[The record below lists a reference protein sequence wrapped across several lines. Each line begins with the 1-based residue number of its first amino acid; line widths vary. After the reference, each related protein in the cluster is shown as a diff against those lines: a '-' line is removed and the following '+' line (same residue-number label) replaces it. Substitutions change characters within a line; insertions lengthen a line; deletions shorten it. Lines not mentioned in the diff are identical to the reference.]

1 MNKLFFFALI
11 IAFAACKSN
20 VKENKNILFEALDAA
35 QTGVAFQNTLTET
48 EQWNI
53 IQYPY
58 FYNGGGVAIGDIN
71 GDNLPDI
78 YFTANQGANKLYLN
92 KGNFKFEDITDKA
105 GVADTEGWKTGVTM
119 ADINAD
125 GKLDIYVS
133 HVSKYNGL
141 LGKNRLFI
149 NKGDATFED
158 KAAYYGLDATGF
170 CTQATFF
177 DYDIDGDLDCF
188 ILRHSIPNAMNI
200 SVDTILNEK
209 IDLSSDIFFKNYG
222 GRFANETEKVGI
234 KDGIL
239 GYGLGVAVSDINGD
253 GFPDIYVGN
262 NAVDNDFIYYNDGNG
277 TFTEGVKQSMGHTA
291 HFSTGCDIAD
301 YNNDGYPDVV
311 SMDRKPEEETILK
324 VTESEESYTTYM
336 AKNKELGYHFQYSR
350 NMLQLNRGNI
360 IPNTPKNM
368 AGFSEIGQL
377 SGMSATDWSWAPL
390 FADLDNDGLKDL
402 YITNGILNRPND
414 LDFVNLKISR
424 EGQISDLDLLKNMP
438 SGKAS
443 NYCFQNKGDFTFEN
457 KSETWGL
464 NQYGLSNG
472 AAYAD
477 LDNDGDL
484 DLIVNNVNEK
494 AFIIKN
500 KAETFFNNRH
510 LRLKLEGKGG
520 NTEGV
525 GAKVI
530 TYTQAGVQVQEK
542 FPTRGFQSS
551 VEPILH
557 FGFVNRAG
565 NEHTFV
571 DSLRVIWQDAT
582 TQMLK
587 NININQTLV
596 LKQREAKSTWDY
608 RKNPFQ
614 IRLPQS
620 DMDMDSLSTYL
631 NNSIVFQS
639 ITNKLNLPYKHI
651 QAAITDFDDNN
662 LMPYAL
668 STENPKITVADF
680 NKDGLSDFGLSAAS
694 NLPELLFIQNK
705 NNEFILSKNT
715 TSSTYDKWANYAKK
729 LTKTTGFLLKI
740 GDFDGDGKEDAFIS
754 VPPTS
759 KQYGVPSKNFLI
771 QNINDSLQNVTPQYF
786 EGQDTLGMVTDA
798 VWTDL
803 NNDKRLDLVVIGA
816 WMPITLFFNRDDHF
830 EKIEI
835 ENTSGWWQAIAA
847 SDMDK
852 DGDSD
857 LIIGNMGLN
866 AAWKATSTRPLR
878 LYLKDFNNDGNLEPL
893 ITHVPQGIE
902 WLFQGRDEVEKRIP
916 LVQKQYSS
924 YTTFAQSSFDKIFS
938 NNILQGAIKK
948 EIQQLASLYLEN
960 RGGEGF
966 ELAILPNEAQI
977 STVKCILTDDFDGDG
992 FQDIA
997 LGGNAY
1003 GVQPTLSR
1011 FDASYGTILKGDGR
1025 GGFTTIPTNQT
1036 GFVLKGAVQ
1045 DMKKVGDYIIVSA
1058 NNAPL
1063 QIFELKKMKKK

>member
-1 MNKLFFFALI
+1 MNKLSFFLLF

-20 VKENKNILFEALDAA
+20 VKENKNLLFEALDAT

-71 GDNLPDI
+71 GDNLTDI
-78 YFTANQGANKLYLN
+78 YFTANQGSNKLYLN
-92 KGNFKFEDITDKA
+92 KGKFQFEDITDKA

-119 ADINAD
+119 VDINAD

-141 LGKNRLFI
+141 VGKNRLFI
-149 NKGDATFED
+149 NKGDGTFED

-170 CTQATFF
+170 CTQAAFF

-188 ILRHSIPNAMNI
+188 LLRHSIPNAMNI
-200 SVDTILNEK
+200 SVDTMLNEK
-209 IDLSSDIFFKNYG
+209 IDLSSDIFLKNYG

-239 GYGLGVAVSDINGD
+239 GYGLGLSISDINGD
-253 GFPDIYVGN
+253 GFPEIYVGN
-262 NAVDNDFIYYNDGNG
+262 NAVDNDFIYYNNGNG
-277 TFTEGVKQSMGHTA
+277 TFTEGVKQSMGHTT

-324 VTESEESYTTYM
+324 ASEGAEPYPMYM
-336 AKNKELGYHFQYSR
+336 AKNKELGYHYQFSR
-350 NMLQLNRGNI
+350 NMLQLNRGSI
-360 IPNTPKNM
+360 VAASPKSF

-377 SGMSATDWSWAPL
+377 AGIAATDWSWATL

-402 YITNGILNRPND
+402 YITNGILKRPND
-414 LDFVNLKISR
+414 LDFVNLKINR

-443 NYCFQNKGDFTFEN
+443 NYCFQNKGDLTFDN
-457 KSETWGL
+457 KSEAWGL

-472 AAYAD
+472 AVYAD
-477 LDNDGDL
+477 LDKDGDL
-484 DLIVNNVNEK
+484 DLVVNNVNEK

-510 LRLKLEGKGG
+510 LRLKLEGKSG

-530 TYTQAGVQVQEK
+530 TYTQAGVQVQEQ

-571 DSLRVIWQDAT
+571 DSLRVIWQDGT

-614 IRLPQS
+614 IRLIQS
-620 DMDMDSLSTYL
+620 DIEWDSLNANV
-631 NNSIVFQS
+631 NNGIFFQN
-639 ITNKLNLPYKHI
+639 ITNKLNLIYNHI
-651 QAAITDFDDNN
+651 QTPITDFNDNN
-662 LMPYAL
+662 LIPYAL

-680 NKDGLSDFGLSAAS
+680 NRDGLTDFGLSAAS
-694 NLPELLFIQNK
+694 NLPEQLFIQSK
-705 NNEFILSKNT
+705 NNEFTLSKNIA
-715 TSSTYDKWANYAKK
+715 SSSYDKWALFAKK
-729 LTKTTGFLLKI
+729 LTKSNSFLLKT

-759 KQYGVPSKNFLI
+759 KQYGVPSNNFLI
-771 QNINDSLQNVTPQYF
+771 KNINDSLQNVTPQYF

-816 WMPITLFFNRDDHF
+816 WMPITFFFNRDDHF
-830 EKIEI
+830 EKLEI
-835 ENTSGWWQAIAA
+835 ENTASCWQSIAA

-852 DGDSD
+852 DGDID

-866 AAWKATSTRPLR
+866 TAWKASAAHPMR
-878 LYLKDFNNDGNLEPL
+878 LYLKDFNNDGNVEPL

-902 WLFQGRDEVEKRIP
+902 WLFQGRDDVEKRIP
-916 LVQKQYSS
+916 LVQKQFSS
-924 YTTFAQSSFDKIFS
+924 YTTFAQSPFDKIFS

-966 ELAILPNEAQI
+966 ELKILPNEAQI
-977 STVKCILTDDFDGDG
+977 STVKGILTDDFDGDG
-992 FQDIA
+992 FMDIA
-997 LGGNAY
+997 IGGNAY
-1003 GVQPTLSR
+1003 DIQPAMSR
-1011 FDASYGTILKGDGR
+1011 FDASYGTILKGNGR
-1025 GGFTTIPTNQT
+1025 GDFTTVPTNKT
-1036 GFVLKGAVQ
+1036 NFILKGAVR

-1063 QIFELKKMKKK
+1063 QIFELKTKKQK